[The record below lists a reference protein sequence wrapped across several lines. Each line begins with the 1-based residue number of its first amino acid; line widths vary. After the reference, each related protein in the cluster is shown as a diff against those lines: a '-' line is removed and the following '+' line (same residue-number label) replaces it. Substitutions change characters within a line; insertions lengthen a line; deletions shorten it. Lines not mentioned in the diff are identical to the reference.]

1 MLGGQPVIILK
12 EGTKRESGRDAQTNN
27 INAAIAIAG
36 AVRSTLG
43 PRGMDKML
51 VDGMGDVTITNDGVT
66 ILKNID
72 VEHPAA
78 KMVVEVSKTVDQ
90 QSGDGTTTS
99 VILSGELLKGAK
111 ELLDQNIHPTIIAK
125 GYTLA
130 AERAV
135 EILEK
140 NAISIDSKNKE
151 MLKNVAQTSLASKS
165 SSAHKEKLAELAVN
179 AVNSILEEVDG
190 KKIADI
196 DNVLVIKK
204 QGGSVVD
211 TELIDGVILDKERVH
226 EGMPRVVEKAKIAL
240 LDAALEIKKTEVD
253 AKINITSPDQ
263 MQSFLQQEETMLKA
277 MVEKVKASGANV
289 LIDQKGID
297 DIAQHYLAKSE
308 IYAVRRAKKSD
319 MEKLAKACGGRIVS
333 SLDDLVGKDLG
344 TAGHVEERKIGD
356 DKLTFITGC
365 PSAKA
370 VSILLRGGTE
380 HVVDELERGLHDAL
394 SVVAGTIEDGKISIG
409 GGAAATEIAMS
420 LRDYAASVG
429 GREQLA
435 VESFANTL
443 EIVPKT
449 LAENAGFDQID
460 LLLKLRKAHKDG
472 QKYAGIDITNGGVID
487 LYKAKVL
494 EPLRVPAQ
502 AIRSSAEAA
511 VMLLRIDD
519 VIAGKGGGAPPAG
532 AGGMPPGGMPPGGY

>member
-1 MLGGQPVIILK
+1 MLSGQPVIILK
-12 EGTKRESGRDAQTNN
+12 EGTRRESGRDAQTNN
-27 INAAIAIAG
+27 INAAIAISG

-78 KMVVEVSKTVDQ
+78 KMVVEVAKAVDQ

-99 VILSGELLKGAK
+99 VILSGELLKKAK

-130 AERAV
+130 AEKAI

-140 NAISIDSKNKE
+140 NAISIDSKDKE

-165 SSAHKEKLAELAVN
+165 ASAHKEKLAELAVT
-179 AVNSILEEVDG
+179 AVNSIAEEIDG

-196 DNVLVIKK
+196 DNILVVKK

-226 EGMPRVVEKAKIAL
+226 EGMPRTVENAKIAL

-263 MQSFLQQEETMLKA
+263 MQSFLQQEESMLKK
-277 MVEKVKASGANV
+277 MVEKVKASGADV

-297 DIAQHYLAKSE
+297 DIAQHYLAKSG

-319 MEKLAKACGGRIVS
+319 MEKLAKACGSRIVS
-333 SLDDLVGKDLG
+333 SLDDLVGEDLG
-344 TAGHVEERKIGD
+344 TVGHVEERKIGD

-365 PSAKA
+365 PKAKA
-370 VSILLRGGTE
+370 VSIMLRGGTE

-394 SVVAGTIEDGKISIG
+394 SVIAGAIEDGKVSIG
-409 GGAAATEIAMS
+409 GGAAATEIAMG

-435 VESFANTL
+435 VELFANAL
-443 EIVPKT
+443 EVVPKT

-460 LLLKLRKAHKDG
+460 LLLKLRKVHKDG
-472 QKYAGIDITNGGVID
+472 QKYAGIDITNGDVID
-487 LYKAKVL
+487 LYKSKVL

-502 AIRSSAEAA
+502 TIRSSSEAA

-519 VIAGKGGGAPPAG
+519 VIASKGGGAPPGG
-532 AGGMPPGGMPPGGY
+532 AGGMPPGMPPGGY

>member
-1 MLGGQPVIILK
+1 MLSGQPVIILK
-12 EGTKRESGRDAQTNN
+12 EGTRRESGRDAQTNN
-27 INAAIAIAG
+27 INAAIAISG

-78 KMVVEVSKTVDQ
+78 KMVVEVAKTVDQ
-90 QSGDGTTTS
+90 QRDDGTTTAL
-99 VILSGELLKGAK
+99 ILSGELLKKAK

-130 AERAV
+130 AEKAI

-140 NAISIDSKNKE
+140 NAISIDSKDKE
-151 MLKNVAQTSLASKS
+151 MLKDVAQTSLASKS
-165 SSAHKEKLAELAVN
+165 SSTHKEKLAELAVT
-179 AVNSILEEVDG
+179 AVNSIAEEIDG

-196 DNVLVIKK
+196 DNILVVKK

-226 EGMPRVVEKAKIAL
+226 EGMPRTVENAKIAL

-263 MQSFLQQEETMLKA
+263 MQSFLQQEESMLKE
-277 MVEKVKASGANV
+277 MVKKVKASGADV

-297 DIAQHYLAKSE
+297 DIAQHYLAKSG

-319 MEKLAKACGGRIVS
+319 MEKLAKACGSRIVS
-333 SLDDLVGKDLG
+333 SLDDLVGEDLG

-365 PSAKA
+365 PKAKA
-370 VSILLRGGTE
+370 VSIMLRGGTE

-394 SVVAGTIEDGKISIG
+394 SVVAGAIEDGKISIG
-409 GGAAATEIAMS
+409 GGAAATEIAMG

-435 VESFANTL
+435 VESFANAL
-443 EIVPKT
+443 EVVPKT

-502 AIRSSAEAA
+502 TIRSSSEAA

-519 VIAGKGGGAPPAG
+519 VIASKGGGAPPAG
-532 AGGMPPGGMPPGGY
+532 AGGMPPGMPPGGY